1 MGTERFKVLLLA
13 AGAAVSF
20 ACAASEKSD
29 IYKAFLTTNA
39 ATRRAWM
46 DDADM
51 RKRMSRLGTPPAG
64 APEFG
69 VPQWYVAHGIG
80 AVLRVEPSL
89 RWRDADLA
97 APHSSLT
104 SLPIP

>member
-1 MGTERFKVLLLA
+1 MGRERFKVLLLA

-20 ACAASEKSD
+20 ACAASEKSG

-51 RKRMSRLGTPPAG
+51 RKRMTALTIRSSFT
-64 APEFG
+64 
-69 VPQWYVAHGIG
+69 VPR
-80 AVLRVEPSL
+80 VLTGRDPSL
-89 RWRDADLA
+89 SSCKDFLA
-97 APHSSLT
+97 
-104 SLPIP
+104 